1 MAEPSNDSKFQF
13 VVVTTPGVPQDPA
26 TKLVI
31 RKKAMKAAAVT
42 RRATGG
48 HRANRLQY
56 PPDVHPGPPSVV
68 QSPIKHSSR
77 SIGKDERLSDEN
89 KVIALNDSG
98 SRFTSI
104 GQDNLTP
111 THSDAPRMRQDLMA
125 KIRAAQRVPAKV
137 SAQGFELVSIKY
149 GFDPINLSALT
160 TLHIGRTTNHPFE
173 IKSSQLTKLFRL
185 QQHSYLSFLP
195 SHYNESQCL
204 NDAADCLFALAR
216 QLCSAESDVGSWAL
230 TNTFLYGRALQ
241 SLHQAIN
248 SEASRL
254 APETLGATFIMAMV
268 EVCVLARRS
277 YWCSAC

>member
-1 MAEPSNDSKFQF
+1 MAKPSNDSKFQF
-13 VVVTTPGVPQDPA
+13 VVTTTPGVPLDPA

-31 RKKAMKAAAVT
+31 RKKAMKAAAIT

-48 HRANRLQY
+48 PRANRLQY
-56 PPDVHPGPPSVV
+56 PADVYPGPPSVV
-68 QSPIKHSSR
+68 QSPIKHGSR
-77 SIGKDERLSDEN
+77 STGSDEWLSDEN
-89 KVIALNDSG
+89 KVITLHDS
-98 SRFTSI
+98 SSFTSI
-104 GQDNLTP
+104 GQDNSTLTR
-111 THSDAPRMRQDLMA
+111 SNAPRMKRDLMA
-125 KIRAAQRVPAKV
+125 KIRAAQRIPAKA

-149 GFDPINLSALT
+149 GFEPINLSALT
-160 TLHIGRTTNHPFE
+160 ILHVGRTTNHPFE

-204 NDAADCLFALAR
+204 NDAADCLFALVR

-230 TNTFLYGRALQ
+230 TSAFMYGRALQ

-254 APETLGATFIMAMV
+254 TPETLGATLIMAMV
-268 EVCVLARRS
+268 EVCVLARGN
-277 YWCSAC
+277 Y